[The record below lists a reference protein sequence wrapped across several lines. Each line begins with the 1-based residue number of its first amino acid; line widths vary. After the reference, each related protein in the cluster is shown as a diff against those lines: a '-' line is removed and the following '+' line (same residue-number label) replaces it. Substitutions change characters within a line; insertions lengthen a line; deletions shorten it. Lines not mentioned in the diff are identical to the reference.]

1 MRFQWAYLKYW
12 YTEAESAESDGNV
25 SQMFSKFVYVADSHY
40 SLAAAQAAVEE

>member
-12 YTEAESAESDGNV
+12 YTEAESAESVGNV

-40 SLAAAQAAVEE
+40 SLAAQAAVEE